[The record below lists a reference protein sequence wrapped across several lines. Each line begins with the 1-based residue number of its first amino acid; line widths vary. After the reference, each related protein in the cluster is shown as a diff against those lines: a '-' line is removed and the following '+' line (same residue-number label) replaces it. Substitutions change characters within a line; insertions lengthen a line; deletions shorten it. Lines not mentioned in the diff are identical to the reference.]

1 VTTHLPVD
9 RPRARPAPAAGTGT
23 STAAGTGTGTA
34 AGTGTGTAA
43 AIGAATTTASALV
56 VDDEAPARDEL
67 VYLLRTLPGIDPVDC
82 AAGSTEAIRLLRQR
96 AYDLVFLDVRMP
108 DLDGL
113 EVAQLLQRFA
123 VPPAV
128 ILVTAYE
135 QYAVRAFE
143 VQARDYLLK
152 PVSRA
157 RLETALRRALGSDQ
171 PHSKTVAER
180 PAPAIPVEVAGRTRM
195 VEATSVCWVEAV
207 GDYVRLHL
215 TDGTAHLIRMPISH
229 VEEKWSAHGFVRIHR
244 GHLVPIRAITEFA
257 VVGGNHTVTV
267 CGQVLPVSRRHAR
280 DVRERFLRAADGR

>member
-1 VTTHLPVD
+1 MTTTHLSTD
-9 RPRARPAPAAGTGT
+9 GQRPPQLDADATSAAL
-23 STAAGTGTGTA
+23 
-34 AGTGTGTAA
+34 
-43 AIGAATTTASALV
+43 ASALV

-67 VYLLRTLPGIDPVDC
+67 LYLLATMPGIGQVH
-82 AAGSTEAIRLLRQR
+82 AADSSTEAIRLLKQRQFE
-96 AYDLVFLDVRMP
+96 LVFLDVRMP

-128 ILVTAYE
+128 IFVTAYE

-143 VQARDYLLK
+143 VQASDYLLK
-152 PVSRA
+152 PVSRS
-157 RLETALRRALGSDQ
+157 RLETALLRALTTDQ
-171 PHSKTVAER
+171 RRSAATSER
-180 PAPAIPVEVAGRTRM
+180 PAPAIPVEIGGRIRM
-195 VEATSVCWVEAV
+195 VECAQVCWVEAV

-215 TDGTAHLIRMPISH
+215 VDGGAHLTRMPISH

-244 GHLVPIRAITEFA
+244 GHLVPVRAITEFA

-280 DVRERFLRAADGR
+280 DVRERFLRASDGR

>member
-1 VTTHLPVD
+1 MIAAHASLD
-9 RPRARPAPAAGTGT
+9 GPRSPAAR
-23 STAAGTGTGTA
+23 
-34 AGTGTGTAA
+34 
-43 AIGAATTTASALV
+43 ASALV

-67 VYLLRTLPGIDPVDC
+67 VYLLRTIAAIDPVDT
-82 AAGSTEAIRLLRQR
+82 AASSTDAIRLLQQR
-96 AYDLVFLDVRMP
+96 PYDLVLLDVRMP

-128 ILVTAYE
+128 IFVTAYE

-152 PVSRA
+152 PISRA
-157 RLETALRRALGSDQ
+157 RLETAVYRALGTSQ
-171 PHSKTVAER
+171 RQSKTVVDK
-180 PAPAIPVEVAGRTRM
+180 PAPAIPVEISGRTRM
-195 VEATSVCWVEAV
+195 VDCTQVCWVEAV

-280 DVRERFLRAADGR
+280 DVRERFLQAADGR

>member
-1 VTTHLPVD
+1 MITTNLP
-9 RPRARPAPAAGTGT
+9 ATAP
-23 STAAGTGTGTA
+23 
-34 AGTGTGTAA
+34 
-43 AIGAATTTASALV
+43 GAAKDLGVASALV

-67 VYLLRTLPGIDPVDC
+67 LYLLRTIPGIDPVD
-82 AAGSTEAIRLLRQR
+82 AAASSTDAIRLLQQR
-96 AYDLVFLDVRMP
+96 PYDLVLLDVRMP

-113 EVAQLLQRFA
+113 EVAQLLRRFA

-128 ILVTAYE
+128 IFVTAYE
-135 QYAVRAFE
+135 QYAVRAFD

-152 PVSRA
+152 PISRA
-157 RLETALRRALGSDQ
+157 RLEVAVHRALGSDQ
-171 PHSKTVAER
+171 RESKAVAGK
-180 PAPAIPVEVAGRTRM
+180 PAPAIPVEVAGRIRM
-195 VEATSVCWVEAV
+195 VDCTQVCWVEAV

-267 CGQVLPVSRRHAR
+267 SGQVLPVSRRHAR
-280 DVRERFLRAADGR
+280 DVRERFLQAADGR